1 MLNCLQ
7 NEHVHGEPY
16 TAIQHF
22 GADGKPT
29 CTARQT
35 MMISSSC
42 LMQPPSIQAW
52 DTNVGSGLN
61 QRSRVLVWSVGSG
74 SVKFWAHNCFIL
86 VLSDTDIY
94 QIISLQEDESM
105 KSGVQGEGGE
115 EEPAGGPGKSRGCPV
130 PQPAAASSP
139 LPTPPL
145 EAQPSPLQG
154 SRQGP
159 AHGRRRRVSMLPHSQ
174 RSYRL

>member
-1 MLNCLQ
+1 MLNCLH
-7 NEHVHGEPY
+7 NEHVHGEPC

-22 GADGKPT
+22 GADGNPISI
-29 CTARQT
+29 ARQT
-35 MMISSSC
+35 MMISSSY
-42 LMQPPSIQAW
+42 LLQPPSIQVW
-52 DTNVGSGLN
+52 DTNVRSGLN
-61 QRSRVLVWSVGSG
+61 QRSRVLVRSVGSG

-86 VLSDTDIY
+86 VLSETDIY
-94 QIISLQEDESM
+94 QIISLQEDESV
-105 KSGVQGEGGE
+105 KSGVQGGGGE
-115 EEPAGGPGKSRGCPV
+115 EGPAGGPGKSRGCPV

-159 AHGRRRRVSMLPHSQ
+159 AHRRRRRVSMLPHSQ